1 MPLNKDRSINRAMV
15 VGCAISAT
23 RNYLKLHMLKTL
35 GLREVVWAILS
46 QIQGQKAHG

>member
-1 MPLNKDRSINRAMV
+1 MSQMAARIGMQNQIWSMQEMK
-15 VGCAISAT
+15 
-23 RNYLKLHMLKTL
+23 